1 MFIFM
6 DQKIY
11 VNKEQGE
18 LLSFPYDWKQT
29 FEHPF
34 EMSRVSSEA
43 FTVKAFVN
51 AAEERQMGLEILI
64 LLLDYTFATRNQL
77 KRLLQL
83 KDVLPNDDS
92 SAADELLDTLLRK
105 YLDTRLL
112 NCFTLSAYEM
122 DHIPEDAFII
132 YCLDH
137 GARHILSHFYHDDVA
152 ITWRST
158 NALRSAELVS
168 KYLTTNEFYLSLM
181 TAKRS
186 SLSSF
191 QPTADFKIRNRDIRF
206 SAAFRLQRGA
216 AYIDCILEVV
226 RKHDLPINWR
236 KKTNDQIA
244 PFIMEKFWNRYFR
257 LEPMMI
263 FVAEDMAQAEELAE
277 IYYLRTES
285 AMFRVTLD
293 TELLNGIDKAV
304 FYKYAPDNKGD
315 SKLVQVEAKIFKS

>member
-1 MFIFM
+1 M

-11 VNKEQGE
+11 VTKEQGE

-29 FEHPF
+29 FEHSF
-34 EMSRVSSEA
+34 EMARVSSEA
-43 FTVKAFVN
+43 FTIKAFVS
-51 AAEERQMGLEILI
+51 ASDERQMGLEILI
-64 LLLDYTFATRNQL
+64 LLLDYTFATRKQI

-83 KDVLPNDDS
+83 KGILPDGDLPE
-92 SAADELLDTLLRK
+92 ADEQLDALLRK

-122 DHIPEDAFII
+122 ESIPDDAFII

-152 ITWRST
+152 ITWKST

-168 KYLTTNEFYLSLM
+168 KYLVTNEFYLSLL
-181 TAKRS
+181 TSKGS

-191 QPTADFKIRNRDIRF
+191 QPTADFKIRSRDIRF
-206 SAAFRLQRGA
+206 SATFRLQKGA
-216 AYIDCILEVV
+216 TPVDCILEVV
-226 RKHDLPINWR
+226 RRSDLPINWR
-236 KKTNDQIA
+236 KKTNEQIA

-263 FVAEDMAQAEELAE
+263 FIAEDLAQAEELAE
-277 IYYLRTES
+277 IFYLRTES
-285 AMFRVTLD
+285 TMFRVTID
-293 TELLNGIDKAV
+293 NELLKGMDQA
-304 FYKYAPDNKGD
+304 FLYKYVPENEIG
-315 SKLVQVEAKIFKS
+315 SRLTPVEAKIFKA